1 MNYCSASWSKEM
13 HLSTVDYT
21 IVGAGAARLN
31 LAMTIT

>member
-13 HLSTVDYT
+13 PLSTFDYT
-21 IVGAGAARLN
+21 IVAAGAARLN